1 MIRSIVIA
9 LGLTLGVGA
18 HVAAPVAAA
27 TVPTSQAQV
36 QLSFAPVVQQA
47 APAVVNIYAKR
58 IVATR
63 VSPFANDPF
72 FRDFFG
78 DFSRVE
84 PRLQN
89 SLGSGVI
96 LTSDGMVVTNYHV
109 VGQATDI
116 RVVLSDRREYQAQI
130 LLADEESDLAILKV
144 ENARNLPYLPM
155 RQGDHVDVGELV
167 LAIGNPFGIG
177 QTVSSGIISGL
188 ARSGTATGNARGY
201 FLQTDAPINPGNS
214 GGALVDMH
222 AELIGVNTSILTKS
236 GGSNGIGF
244 AIPVPL
250 VAQFLKQAQEG
261 KTSFERPWAGI
272 TAQPMDADI
281 AASLGLDRPI
291 GVLVVQMHPQS
302 PFKSAGLEIG
312 DIITAANGHEVNTPS
327 ELFYH
332 LSVVGQGGRMTLTTV
347 DQSGRRSQLDVD
359 LIAPPQEAQINLTP
373 YILREAEVLT
383 GMAILNLS
391 PELRYERRVPDGVQ
405 GVLVVDPGP
414 VAARIGV
421 RQGDIIMAVGSQEV
435 NDISAL
441 GPLLARAGR
450 VLNLTILRG
459 GARVRLR
466 AML

>member
-1 MIRSIVIA
+1 MIRLLCCLVTLSIGSA
-9 LGLTLGVGA
+9 LG
-18 HVAAPVAAA
+18 AA
-27 TVPTSQAQV
+27 TVPRSLAQV

-72 FRDFFG
+72 FQDFFG

-116 RVVLSDRREYQAQI
+116 TVVLSDRREFQAQI
-130 LLADEESDLAILKV
+130 VLADEDSDLAILSI
-144 ENARNLPYLPM
+144 ENVRNLPYLPL
-155 RQGDHVDVGELV
+155 RRGDSVDVGELV

-214 GGALVDMH
+214 GGALVDMN
-222 AELIGVNTSILTKS
+222 AELLGVNTSILTRS

-244 AIPVPL
+244 AIPAPL
-250 VAQFLKQAQEG
+250 VAQFLQQAQSG
-261 KTSFERPWAGI
+261 KTTFERPWAGV

-281 AASLGLDRPI
+281 AASLGFDRPF
-291 GVLVVQMHPQS
+291 GVLIVQLHPQS
-302 PFKSAGLEIG
+302 PFKAAGLDVG

-332 LSVVGQGGRMTLTTV
+332 LSVVGQGGRMTLSTV
-347 DQSGRRSQLDVD
+347 DQAGQTAQRAVNLM
-359 LIAPPQEAQINLTP
+359 APPQEVQTSQTP
-373 YILREAEVLT
+373 YRLRTAEVLE
-383 GMAILNLS
+383 GLEILNLT
-391 PELRYERRVPDGVQ
+391 PELRYEQSIPNGVE
-405 GVLVVDPGP
+405 GVFVVDPGP
-414 VAARIGV
+414 VAGRIGV
-421 RQGDIIMAVGSQEV
+421 RQGDVIIGVGSQAV
-435 NDISAL
+435 TDISAL
-441 GPLLARAGR
+441 GPLLARSGR
-450 VLNLTILRG
+450 VLTITILRG